1 MEDISS
7 QNKLLS
13 KTFIYMFL
21 GLLVSGGVAY
31 YTYATNAILNYFDS
45 NTFYILLFVEIL
57 VVLLFSFLFRKLPP
71 VVVGVLYFAYAIIN
85 GITLSVIF
93 YVFEMQSIVYL
104 FLVSAFIFSGLA
116 YFGYHTTTDLSN
128 WRNYIFAFLIAGCV
142 LSIINLFYH
151 STQFDLLVDW
161 IVLIVFCVVTIYDLN
176 KVKDLENDES
186 INSDNIAIYCA
197 MQIYL
202 DFVNIFLRILSI
214 ANPLGFEFANSI
226 ILFS

>member
-21 GLLVSGGVAY
+21 GLLVSGIVAY
-31 YTYATNAILNYFDS
+31 FTYSTNAIVSYFNS
-45 NTFYILLFVEIL
+45 NTFYILLFVEVA
-57 VVLLFSFLFRKLPP
+57 VVIIFDLLFKKLPP
-71 VVVGVLYFAYAIIN
+71 LVVGILYFAYAIIN

-116 YFGYHTTTDLSN
+116 YFGYHTTKDLSN
-128 WRNYIFAFLIAGCV
+128 WSNYIFAFLIAGSI
-142 LSIINLFYH
+142 LTIINLFYH
-151 STQFDLLVDW
+151 SAQFDLIVDW
-161 IVLIVFCVVTIYDLN
+161 VVLIIFCAVTIYDLN
-176 KVKDLENDES
+176 KVKDLEQNDS
-186 INSDNIAIYCA
+186 IGSDNIAIYCA

-202 DFVNIFLRILSI
+202 DFINIFLRILSI
-214 ANPLGFEFANSI
+214 FGKRRD
-226 ILFS
+226 